1 MFSILSGHI
10 FMSIKYDL
18 ITKKLRTVII
28 LTNNSAEFFYLNNF
42 IRTQLI

>member
-1 MFSILSGHI
+1 MFSILSGAYFYEHQI
-10 FMSIKYDL
+10 WFNY
-18 ITKKLRTVII
+18 KKLRTVII